1 MEFVTAATR
10 FNDLSDFK
18 LVIPPQQ
25 SVRRMECFTEE
36 LLQMTKKLEEYVS
49 IRERGYSDEYLA
61 TEIGQFVMHLN
72 QVALNVDIPFEN

>member
-10 FNDLSDFK
+10 FNSLSDFK
-18 LVIPPQQ
+18 LVIQNPH
-25 SVRRMECFTEE
+25 SVGKMERFTEE

-49 IRERGYSDEYLA
+49 IRERGYSDDHLA
-61 TEIGQFVMHLN
+61 TEIGQFVLHLN